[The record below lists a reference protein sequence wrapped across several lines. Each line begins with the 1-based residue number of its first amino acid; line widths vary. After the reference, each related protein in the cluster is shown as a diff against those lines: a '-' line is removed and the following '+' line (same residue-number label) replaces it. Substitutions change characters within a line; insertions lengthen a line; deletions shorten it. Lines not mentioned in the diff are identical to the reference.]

1 MQVTFDPAKNA
12 KNITERGLPFRMAEE
27 VDWSQAVIIED
38 TRKDYGE
45 KRWRAFGYIDERL
58 FAVVFT
64 TRGDAMH
71 VISLRKA
78 NEREVRSYGNQNK

>member
-45 KRWRAFGYIDERL
+45 KRWRAFGYIGERL